1 MKYLVTGATGFLG
14 RFLVEKLLARRG
26 ATVYVLMRRSSA
38 DRYTGLVERLGA
50 SEERLIPVWGDITRR
65 GVIDAEALTHLTGK
79 IDHVFHLAAVYDMN
93 MTDAQANRVNNEGT
107 ANIVALAGALANE
120 SKSKPCF
127 HHVSSVAIAGADYE
141 GVFTDDMFDEGQS
154 VRHPY
159 YRTKFQSEG
168 LVREH
173 CTVPWRVYR
182 PGMVVG
188 HSGTGE
194 MDKIDGP
201 YYFFKP
207 IKKIRDTIPKWL
219 PLVGIEGGQ
228 MPVAPVDYVVDAM
241 VHIAHKKNLDGRA
254 FFLIQ
259 DEPPSAGKMLRIF
272 MRAAHGPDLVR
283 NLPTHEWPASIEHQ
297 LKRLAGAMPLADW
310 MEKRLSRTL
319 GVPLSILGYVNNRAV
334 FDDANTRAALK
345 GSGIACPSL
354 EDYAETLWRYWEMHM
369 DCDVHVPEELLRRM
383 AGKVVVITGASSG
396 IGFMASKKLA
406 RAGAKVCMI
415 ARTPEKLEETREI
428 IEKMGGQAFAYPCDL
443 NKMDAIDACTAKI
456 LKDHHHVDVL
466 INNAGHSIRRSV
478 FESLNRFHDYE
489 RTMQLNYFGA
499 IRMIFNFLP
508 SMAKRRAGHIINISS
523 IGCLTNVPRFSAY
536 VASKS
541 ALDAFS
547 RCLSPEVGSRN
558 ISLTTIYM
566 PLVRTPMIAPTKIY
580 DYVPTLTPEQAGDMI
595 VSAIL
600 EKPKRIAS
608 PLGTTAQ
615 ISYALWPKVN
625 DFVLHKAFHMFPSS
639 KAARGRK
646 ALREADEKPNIPGRV
661 LAALLPGPYW

>member
-1 MKYLVTGATGFLG
+1 MNYLVTGATGFIG
-14 RFLVEKLLARRG
+14 RFLVEKLLARRN
-26 ATVYVLMRRSSA
+26 ATVYVLMRRASA
-38 DRYTGLVERLGA
+38 DRYEGLCERLGA
-50 SEERLIPVWGDITRR
+50 TEDRLIPVWGDITRR
-65 GVIDAEALTHLTGK
+65 GIIDREALEHLSGH

-93 MTDAQANRVNNEGT
+93 MTDEQADKVNNEGT

-120 SKSKPCF
+120 SGSKPCF
-127 HHVSSVAIAGADYE
+127 HHVSSVAVAGADYE
-141 GVFTDDMFDEGQS
+141 GVFTDEMFDEGQQ

-159 YRTKFQSEG
+159 YRTKFQSEAI
-168 LVREH
+168 VREH
-173 CTVPWRVYR
+173 CKVPWRVYR

-188 HSGTGE
+188 HSETGE

-207 IKKIRDTIPKWL
+207 IKRIRDNVPKWL
-219 PLVGIEGGQ
+219 PLLGIEGGQ

-241 VHIAHKKNLDGRA
+241 VHIAHKKNLDGQA

-259 DEPPSAGKMLRIF
+259 DEPPTAGEMLRIF
-272 MRAAHGPDLVR
+272 MRAAHGPDIVR
-283 NLPTHEWPASIEHQ
+283 RLPTHEWPANIEQQ
-297 LKRLAGAMPLADW
+297 LKRLAGTIPKAEWL
-310 MEKRLSRTL
+310 EKRISKRI
-319 GVPLSILGYVNNRAV
+319 GVPLSILGYVNNRAIFEDV
-334 FDDANTRAALK
+334 NTQAALK
-345 GSGIACPSL
+345 GSGIHCPRL
-354 EDYAETLWRYWEMHM
+354 EDYAETLWQYWEMHM
-369 DCDVHVPEELLRRM
+369 DCDVHVPEKLLRRM
-383 AGKVVVITGASSG
+383 QGKVVVITGASSG
-396 IGFMASKKLA
+396 IGFMTSKKLA
-406 RAGAKVCMI
+406 RAGATICMI
-415 ARTPEKLEETREI
+415 ARTPDKLEETRAI
-428 IEKMGGQAFAYPCDL
+428 VDKMGTGKAFAYPCDL
-443 NKMDAIDACTAKI
+443 SDMKAIDECTKKI
-456 LKDHHHVDVL
+456 LVDHHHVDILV
-466 INNAGHSIRRSV
+466 NNAGHSIRRGV

-508 SMAKRRAGHIINISS
+508 AMAKRRTGHIINISS

-547 RCLSPEVGSRN
+547 RCLSPEVASRN
-558 ISLTTIYM
+558 IDLTTIYM
-566 PLVRTPMIAPTKIY
+566 PLVRTPMIAPTKLY

-639 KAARGRK
+639 KAARGGRS
-646 ALREADEKPNIPGRV
+646 AEAEKPNIPGRV

>member
-1 MKYLVTGATGFLG
+1 MNYLVTGATGFIG
-14 RFLVEKLLARRG
+14 RFLVEKLLARRN
-26 ATVYVLMRRSSA
+26 ATVYVLMRRASA
-38 DRYTGLVERLGA
+38 DRYAGLCERLGVG
-50 SEERLIPVWGDITRR
+50 EDRLIPVWGDITKR
-65 GVIDAEALTHLTGK
+65 GVIDREALEHLAGS

-93 MTDAQANRVNNEGT
+93 MTDAQADKVNNEGT

-120 SKSKPCF
+120 SGSKPCF
-127 HHVSSVAIAGADYE
+127 HHVSSVAVAGADYE
-141 GVFTDDMFDEGQS
+141 GLFTDEMFDEGQH

-159 YRTKFQSEG
+159 YRTKFQSEAI
-168 LVREH
+168 VREH
-173 CTVPWRVYR
+173 CKVPWRVYR

-188 HSGTGE
+188 HSETGE

-207 IKKIRDTIPKWL
+207 IKRIRDNVPKWM
-219 PLVGIEGGQ
+219 PLLGIEGGQ

-241 VHIAHKKNLDGRA
+241 VHIAHKRNLDGRA

-259 DEPPSAGKMLRIF
+259 NEPPTAGEMLRIF
-272 MRAAHGPDLVR
+272 MRAAHGPDIVR
-283 NLPTHEWPASIEHQ
+283 SLPTHEWPANIEHQ
-297 LKRLAGAMPLADW
+297 LKRLAGNIPKAEWL
-310 MEKRLSRTL
+310 EKRISKRI

-334 FDDANTRAALK
+334 FEDVNTQAALK
-345 GSGIACPSL
+345 GSGIHCPRL
-354 EDYAETLWRYWEMHM
+354 EDYAETLWCYWEMHM
-369 DCDVHVPEELLRRM
+369 DCDFHVPEKLLRRM
-383 AGKVVVITGASSG
+383 QDKVVVITGASSG
-396 IGFMASKKLA
+396 IGFMTAKKLA
-406 RAGAKVCMI
+406 RAGATVCMI
-415 ARTPEKLEETREI
+415 ARTPDKLEETRAI
-428 IEKMGGQAFAYPCDL
+428 VDKIGLGNAYAYPCDL
-443 NKMDAIDACTAKI
+443 SDMEAIDACTKQI
-456 LKDHHHVDVL
+456 LADHHHVDIL
-466 INNAGHSIRRSV
+466 INNAGHSIRRGV

-499 IRMIFNFLP
+499 IRMIFDFLP
-508 SMAKRRAGHIINISS
+508 AMAKRRTGHIINISS

-547 RCLSPEVGSRN
+547 RCLSPEVASRN
-558 ISLTTIYM
+558 IDLTTIYM
-566 PLVRTPMIAPTKIY
+566 PLVRTPMIAPTKLY
-580 DYVPTLTPEQAGDMI
+580 DYVPTLTPEQAADMI
-595 VSAIL
+595 VCAIL

-639 KAARGRK
+639 KAARGGRSS
-646 ALREADEKPNIPGRV
+646 EDEKPNIPGRV

>member
-1 MKYLVTGATGFLG
+1 MNYLVTGATGFIG
-14 RFLVEKLLARRG
+14 RFLVEKLLARRS
-26 ATVYVLMRRSSA
+26 AKVYVLMRRSSA
-38 DRYTGLVERLGA
+38 DRYEGLCERLGVG
-50 SEERLIPVWGDITRR
+50 EDRLVPVWGDITRK
-65 GVIDAEALTHLTGK
+65 GVIDAEALKHLSGH

-93 MTDAQANRVNNEGT
+93 MTDAQADKVNNEGT
-107 ANIVALAGALANE
+107 ANIVALAGQLANE
-120 SKSKPCF
+120 NGTKPCF
-127 HHVSSVAIAGADYE
+127 HHVSSVAVAGADYE
-141 GVFTDDMFDEGQS
+141 GVFTDEMFDEGQH

-159 YRTKFQSEG
+159 YRTKFQSEAI
-168 LVREH
+168 VREH
-173 CTVPWRVYR
+173 CKVPWRVYR

-188 HSGTGE
+188 HSQTGE

-207 IKKIRDTIPKWL
+207 IKRIRDNVPKWL
-219 PLVGIEGGQ
+219 PLLGIEGGQ

-241 VHIAHKKNLDGRA
+241 VHIAHKKGVDRRA

-259 DEPPSAGKMLRIF
+259 DEPPTAGQMLRIL
-272 MRAAHGPDLVR
+272 MRAAHGPDIVR
-283 NLPTHEWPASIEHQ
+283 RLPTQEWPASIEQ
-297 LKRLAGAMPLADW
+297 QFKRLTSNIPMAEWL
-310 MEKRLSRTL
+310 EKRISKSI

-334 FDDANTRAALK
+334 FDDVNTRAALK
-345 GSGIACPSL
+345 GSGIHCPRL
-354 EDYAETLWRYWEMHM
+354 EDYAETLWQYWEMHM
-369 DCDVHVPEELLRRM
+369 DCDVHIPEKLLRRM
-383 AGKVVVITGASSG
+383 QGKVVVITGASSG

-406 RAGAKVCMI
+406 RAGAKICMV
-415 ARTPEKLEETREI
+415 ARTPAKLEETRSV
-428 IEKMGGQAFAYPCDL
+428 IEKMGGAAFAYPCDL
-443 NKMDAIDACTAKI
+443 NNMEAIDECTRTI
-456 LKDHHHVDVL
+456 LKDHHHVDIL
-466 INNAGHSIRRSV
+466 INNAGHSIRRSA

-499 IRMIFNFLP
+499 IRMIFNVLP
-508 SMAKRRAGHIINISS
+508 AMAKRRSGHIINISS

-547 RCLSPEVGSRN
+547 RCLSPEVASRN
-558 ISLTTIYM
+558 IDLTTIYM
-566 PLVRTPMIAPTKIY
+566 PLVRTPMIAPTKLY

-595 VSAIL
+595 VSAVL

-639 KAARGRK
+639 KAARGGR
-646 ALREADEKPNIPGRV
+646 AGEAEKPNIPGRV